1 MDSTLE
7 KKLRTVAI
15 NSGADLFEI
24 TSAEPFVEIEK
35 IIEERKS
42 KGLNADMQFTYRNPK
57 RSTHPEMTMPDCK
70 TLVCIAVSY
79 EQKQAE
85 QPSIPSGR
93 VAKYATSDA
102 KDRMRNAL
110 QTINAKLLSHGYK
123 SKMLYDDNAMV
134 DRAAAMRAGI
144 GFYGKNSLIISREL
158 GSTMLLGSVLT
169 NADLT
174 ITNHEKLEDSIS
186 GCGTCV
192 KCIVKCPTNAIL
204 PEGTIDVNLCLSWV
218 AQSPKDI
225 PVELRKALGDKVYGC
240 DECQDICPHN
250 KIQIRRTNKDS
261 SNAQFVE
268 LEKLLRDSDEE
279 ILEFAHEWYIAKRDP
294 RYIRRNALV
303 IAGNILPEDH
313 HLWSVVAQYAN
324 GEDDVLAEHANWSL
338 SQNFSHPQKM

>member
-1 MDSTLE
+1 MNSTLE
-7 KKLRTVAI
+7 NNLRTVAI

-24 TSAEPFVEIEK
+24 TSAEPFLDIEE
-35 IIEERKS
+35 IIEQRKA
-42 KGLNADMQFTYRNPK
+42 KGYNADMQFTYRNPK

-79 EQKQAE
+79 EQKQAG
-85 QPSIPSGR
+85 QPEIPSAR

-102 KDRMRNAL
+102 KDRMRNSL
-110 QTINAKLLSHGYK
+110 QAIHTQLLNHGYK

-144 GFYGKNSLIISREL
+144 GFYGKNSLIISREF
-158 GSTMLLGSVLT
+158 GSTILLGSVLT

-192 KCIVKCPTNAIL
+192 KCIIKCPTNAIL
-204 PEGTIDVNLCLSWV
+204 PEGTIDANLCLSWV
-218 AQSPKDI
+218 AQSPNDI
-225 PVELRKALGDKVYGC
+225 PIELREALGDKVYGC

-261 SNAQFVE
+261 SNAQFIE
-268 LEKLLRDSDEE
+268 LEQLLTLSDET
-279 ILEFAHEWYIAKRDP
+279 ILEIAHEWYIAKRDP

-303 IAGNILPEDH
+303 IAGNILPDDH
-313 HLWSVVAQYAN
+313 PLWSIVKQYAS
-324 GEDDVLAEHANWSL
+324 GPDAMLAEHANWSL
-338 SQNFSHPQKM
+338 KQANDRN